1 MVALMALRDTFGSIL
16 FAMWLGAFATPAA
29 GQSVRGIVWEPP
41 LRTDVAELDLREM
54 HAIGVQAVRSPLLR
68 NERLYDVADSLGLTL
83 YQDLPFAYLAAG
95 ELRDTLRYAAQVI
108 QEALWWAQDHPSAR
122 HFGLARLADTSD
134 DRSCATLET
143 MAQQFRADG
152 PADIRVYY
160 LTSFIE
166 SDRCAGVVDLVLLD
180 ALDTP
185 DALALVRAWQFSQ
198 PEFVDRVGI
207 GRLGTWVIDGRDED
221 GTRVPHSRSYQAR
234 YLEVHLN
241 VLLADSLGRA
251 PSPVFVQSWRD
262 RQFDRPSLGH
272 DLSNPYAE
280 AYGLHSLTGERRLAL
295 AVVEGIFTGRQT
307 VFAFPPGNRP
317 RDATPWPIVLGW
329 CVLLLLGLAY
339 FRYTR
344 FQSMVRRYFFAHG
357 FYRES
362 VAQGREFIFG
372 PNMLVVTALVI
383 ASGLVNSVILEAV
396 REQPALVLLTRSLPE
411 SMVLSIVAVLGRPLT
426 VTLVLG
432 SVFAVGVLIWT
443 SVLSAL
449 SSRDRN
455 PLLPGQVLML
465 VAWPRWSLLLAM
477 LAAMVVSTLPPA
489 EATGW
494 AIALAISA
502 LLAGMGAT
510 FRTVIDY
517 RHITRARWPKLIS
530 ALAGNPFFLLALV
543 CLYLAVRHLPR
554 VAFFVHL
561 VVRG

>member
-1 MVALMALRDTFGSIL
+1 MMLSAIAQS
-16 FAMWLGAFATPAA
+16 AA
-29 GQSVRGIVWEPP
+29 GQPVRGMVWEPP
-41 LRTDVAELDLREM
+41 VRTDLAELDLLEM

-68 NERLYDVADSLGLTL
+68 NERLYRVADSLGLAF
-83 YQDLPFAYLAAG
+83 YQDLPFAYLAVG
-95 ELRDTLRYAAQVI
+95 ELADTLRYAEQVI
-108 QEALWWAQDHPSAR
+108 QEALWWARDHPSAR
-122 HFGLARLADTSD
+122 HFGLARLVDTSD
-134 DRSCATLET
+134 ERSCEMLGA
-143 MAQQFRADG
+143 MARRFRDDG
-152 PADIRVYY
+152 PAGVQLYY

-180 ALDTP
+180 VLDTT
-185 DALALVRAWQFSQ
+185 DGVGLVRSWQSAQ
-198 PEFVDRVGI
+198 PAFADRVGI

-234 YLEVHLN
+234 FLETNLN
-241 VLLADSLGRA
+241 LLFADSLTHP
-251 PSPVFVQSWRD
+251 PSVVFVHSWRD

-280 AYGLHSLTGERRLAL
+280 AYGLHSLSGERRLAL

-317 RDATPWPIVLGW
+317 RDTTPWPIILGW
-329 CVLLLLGLAY
+329 SVLLLLGLGY

-362 VAQGREFIFG
+362 VAQGRELMFG
-372 PNMLVVTALVI
+372 PNTLVVTALVL

-396 REQPALVLLTRSLPE
+396 REQPAFALLTRSLPE
-411 SMVLSIVAVLGRPLT
+411 TMVLSIVAVLGRPLT

-432 SVFAVGVLIWT
+432 SIFAVGVLIWT

-449 SSRDRN
+449 SSRNRN

-477 LAAMVVSTLPPA
+477 LAAMVVSTLPPD

-494 AIALAISA
+494 AIALGIAA

-510 FRTVIDY
+510 FRTMKDY
-517 RHITRARWPKLIS
+517 RHITRARWPKLLI
-530 ALAGNPFFLLALV
+530 ALAGNPFFLLAMA
-543 CLYLAVRHLPR
+543 CLYLAIRHLPL
-554 VAFFVHL
+554 VTFFVHL
-561 VVRG
+561 VMRS

>member
-1 MVALMALRDTFGSIL
+1 
-16 FAMWLGAFATPAA
+16 MWLGIVAQPAA
-29 GQSVRGIVWEPP
+29 GQSVRGMVWEPP
-41 LRTDVAELDLREM
+41 LRTDLAELDLREM
-54 HAIGVQAVRSPLLR
+54 QAIGVQAVRSPLLR
-68 NERLYDVADSLGLTL
+68 NERLYEVADSLGIAL

-95 ELRDTLRYAAQVI
+95 ELMDTLRYAGQVI
-108 QEALWWAQDHPSAR
+108 QEALWWARDHPSAR
-122 HFGLARLADTSD
+122 HFGLARLVDTSD
-134 DRSCATLET
+134 ARSCAALSI

-152 PADIRVYY
+152 PADVRVYY

-166 SDRCAGVVDLVLLD
+166 SDRCAGEVDLVLLD
-180 ALDTP
+180 ALDAP
-185 DALALVRAWQFSQ
+185 DAVALVRAWQSAQ
-198 PEFVDRVGI
+198 PEFAGRTGI
-207 GRLGTWVIDGRDED
+207 GRIGTWVIDGRDED

-234 YLEVHLN
+234 FLEDQLN
-241 VLLADSLGRA
+241 VLLADSLVHPPA
-251 PSPVFVQSWRD
+251 TVFVHRWRD

-272 DLSNPYAE
+272 DLSNPYAD
-280 AYGLHSLTGERRLAL
+280 AYGLHSPSGERRLAL

-329 CVLLLLGLAY
+329 SVLLLLGLGY
-339 FRYTR
+339 FRYSR

-362 VAQGREFIFG
+362 VAQGRELMFG
-372 PNMLVVTALVI
+372 PNTLVVTALII
-383 ASGLVNSVILEAV
+383 ASGLVNSVVLEAV
-396 REQPALVLLTRSLPE
+396 REQPAVALLTRSLPE

-432 SVFAVGVLIWT
+432 SIFAVGVFIWT

-449 SSRDRN
+449 SSRNRH

-477 LAAMVVSTLPPA
+477 LAAMVVSTLPPS
-489 EATGW
+489 EAIGW
-494 AIALAISA
+494 AIALGIVA

-510 FRTVIDY
+510 FRTVNDY
-517 RHITRARWPKLIS
+517 RHITRARWSKLVV
-530 ALAGNPFFLLALV
+530 ALAGNPFFLLVLV
-543 CLYLAVRHLPR
+543 CLYLAIRHMPR

-561 VVRG
+561 VLRQ